1 MAQLP
6 DKIYESILA
15 QTTKLLM
22 AESFSIALCGPGPD
36 QITYELSVD
45 RGVKRVPQTRELGDG
60 LSEIVVRTGKPLLVR
75 NFELEDGTLPLSWM
89 GAPILS
95 GEKVL
100 GLIAVQCSR
109 EDAYERRDL
118 FILTALA
125 GWTSS
130 VVEADRLIRCQTQ
143 ETESSAALLRVTRA
157 LGGETEEKQLLGSAV
172 EIVPTVVE
180 CDRCSAWWWS
190 EARREF
196 EPACRCTMSNRKPQ
210 ELASAPLQP
219 QGVPA
224 LQSLIESMEVVTIS
238 AAEADQLGDLRAMLS
253 NDLQSV
259 ALVPLQSEG
268 ELAGLIAVVKAQE
281 GRGFTSREVDLLRGL
296 ADIVALSLQN
306 LRHHRQKGEAAALR
320 ELNEVKSRLIS
331 TISHELRTPLSFV
344 QAGSE
349 LLMQRLLDPEQLRQ
363 VAGLVNQG
371 SMRLAEIV
379 DDIIQFADLQSGCVS
394 LSFESSDPMLVVQEA
409 IDEAVG
415 VAAGNRVLLR
425 SEQQLPTVEID
436 REKVKSVVVRL
447 VRNGLNFSDGQS
459 PVQLCVSMDSGHLR
473 IEIIDRGFG
482 IPQDEVSKVFEPFF
496 RGETSQSKC
505 IPGAGLGLSIV
516 KQLVDAMG
524 GEVSVTSRSGEGT
537 TVAVSLPVQAGDNGS
552 AEKMGHNSAP
562 LIQPRRE
569 QQL

>member
-1 MAQLP
+1 
-6 DKIYESILA
+6 
-15 QTTKLLM
+15 M

-45 RGVKRVPQTRELGDG
+45 RGVRRVPQTKELGDG

-75 NFELEDGTLPLSWM
+75 NFELEDGLLPLSWM

-95 GEKVL
+95 GERVL
-100 GLIAVQCSR
+100 GLMSVQCSR

-118 FILTALA
+118 FILTSLA
-125 GWTSS
+125 GWASS
-130 VVEADRLIRCQTQ
+130 VVEADRLLRCQTQ
-143 ETESSAALLRVTRA
+143 EAESSAALLRVTRV
-157 LGGETEEKQLLGSAV
+157 LSSETEEKQLLGSAV

-180 CDRCSAWWWS
+180 CDRCSAWWWT
-190 EARREF
+190 EARGEF
-196 EPACRCTMSNRKPQ
+196 EPAWRCTMSNRKS
-210 ELASAPLQP
+210 EEFASAPLRP

-224 LQSLIESMEVVTIS
+224 LQNLIDTMEVVTIG
-238 AAEADQLGDLRAMLS
+238 AAEAEQLGDLRAVLS

-259 ALVPLQSEG
+259 ALVPLICGG
-268 ELAGLIAVVKAQE
+268 ELVALIAAVKAQE
-281 GRGFTSREVDLLRGL
+281 GRGFNPREVDLLRGL
-296 ADIVALSLQN
+296 ADIVALALQN

-379 DDIIQFADLQSGCVS
+379 DDIIQFADLQSGRVS
-394 LSFESSDPMLVVQEA
+394 LSLESSDLMLVVREA
-409 IDEAVG
+409 IDEA
-415 VAAGNRVLLR
+415 AGTAGGDRVLLE
-425 SEQQLPTVEID
+425 SEQQLPTVAID

-447 VRNGLNFSDGQS
+447 VRNALNFSDSQS
-459 PVQLCVSMDSGHLR
+459 PVQLCVSLDSDHLR

-482 IPQDEVSKVFEPFF
+482 IPQEEVSRVFEPFF

-524 GEVSVTSRSGEGT
+524 GEVFVTSHSGEGT
-537 TVAVSLPVQAGDNGS
+537 TVAVSLPAQVAGNGS
-552 AEKMGHNSAP
+552 TGSLQQPLDRADQVGHDVIVSSDGIAYP
-562 LIQPRRE
+562 PFPGRS
-569 QQL
+569 